1 MNDMVN
7 ADLRQKIIS
16 LKEYDEEENEIFY
29 ITLDLCID
37 EGNNDVQLWE
47 RYRPNHKAKIILHLD
62 FRYIEGLTSDKATMC
77 DWNKQLNSSKEN
89 TRTDEAKLPAH
100 WLADNGE
107 HATSLDALWAL
118 RDFLVQD
125 SLGVVKVLNHA
136 SL

>member
-1 MNDMVN
+1 
-7 ADLRQKIIS
+7 
-16 LKEYDEEENEIFY
+16 
-29 ITLDLCID
+29 
-37 EGNNDVQLWE
+37 
-47 RYRPNHKAKIILHLD
+47 
-62 FRYIEGLTSDKATMC
+62 MC

-136 SL
+136 SLQNYLGTFYVNNPIRILAVLKYQNYLMLYLQITIKNYFISYDSIFSMHKGSIENLAPIG

>member
-1 MNDMVN
+1 MVLY
-7 ADLRQKIIS
+7 ADNRILPLCSHLICVK
-16 LKEYDEEENEIFY
+16 FY
-29 ITLDLCID
+29 
-37 EGNNDVQLWE
+37 
-47 RYRPNHKAKIILHLD
+47 
-62 FRYIEGLTSDKATMC
+62 FRYIEGLTSDNATMC
-77 DWNKQLNSSKEN
+77 NWDKQLNSSKEN

-125 SLGVVKVLNHA
+125 SLGVVKVLNHS

>member
-1 MNDMVN
+1 
-7 ADLRQKIIS
+7 
-16 LKEYDEEENEIFY
+16 
-29 ITLDLCID
+29 
-37 EGNNDVQLWE
+37 
-47 RYRPNHKAKIILHLD
+47 
-62 FRYIEGLTSDKATMC
+62 MC

-118 RDFLVQD
+118 RDFMVQD
-125 SLGVVKVLNHA
+125 SLGVVKVLNYS

>member
-1 MNDMVN
+1 MFNDTDIQDKILLLNPNCMVFV
-7 ADLRQKIIS
+7 
-16 LKEYDEEENEIFY
+16 Y
-29 ITLDLCID
+29 C
-37 EGNNDVQLWE
+37 
-47 RYRPNHKAKIILHLD
+47 
-62 FRYIEGLTSDKATMC
+62 RYIEGLTSDRATMC
-77 DWNKQLNSSKEN
+77 NWDKQLNSSKEN

-125 SLGVVKVLNHA
+125 SLGVVKILDHA

>member
-1 MNDMVN
+1 M
-7 ADLRQKIIS
+7 
-16 LKEYDEEENEIFY
+16 
-29 ITLDLCID
+29 T
-37 EGNNDVQLWE
+37 
-47 RYRPNHKAKIILHLD
+47 ILFL
-62 FRYIEGLTSDKATMC
+62 FCNVLLPSRYIEGLTSDRATMC

-100 WLADNGE
+100 WLADNGD

>member
-1 MNDMVN
+1 MSY
-7 ADLRQKIIS
+7 QIIP
-16 LKEYDEEENEIFY
+16 IGTF
-29 ITLDLCID
+29 C
-37 EGNNDVQLWE
+37 
-47 RYRPNHKAKIILHLD
+47 LHRRKLHGANQRHSY